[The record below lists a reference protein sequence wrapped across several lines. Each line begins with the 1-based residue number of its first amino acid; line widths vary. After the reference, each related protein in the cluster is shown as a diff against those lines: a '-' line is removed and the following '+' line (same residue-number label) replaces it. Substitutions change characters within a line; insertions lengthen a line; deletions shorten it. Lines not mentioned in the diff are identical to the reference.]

1 MLEHA
6 NPGDPRL
13 ASREQ
18 PISEGAAILEAAAT
32 LRPVIRGYQ
41 EEIERER
48 RIPKALVRE
57 LRDAGL
63 YRLVR
68 PNALGGA
75 EVDQLTLL
83 HAIELVSE
91 GDGSVG
97 WNVATNAQTTLA
109 ALALP
114 DEGVHEVFGGGDVI
128 LAGTIGTGGGKG
140 VPVEGG
146 YVVSGRWTFG
156 SGCQE
161 SDWMIGGFE
170 VADGEAP
177 GPSAEGTRS
186 LWRGLFRSSECTV
199 IETWDTTGLR
209 GTGSH
214 DWAVTDVFVPTHRTV
229 AYPGQPTR
237 NNWNRWPGPFYA
249 LPGPA
254 FNGPHMAAVATGIA
268 RAAIDALTELAGS
281 KVPRHQPGLL
291 RKQAQVQE
299 WVGRAEALLGSAQA
313 YRDAVTREIWDTV
326 TAGRPVS
333 TEQLARCRLAACTA
347 ADNAMQAT
355 DLMFRAGG
363 TTSIASSHRIARCWR
378 DVHVVGQN
386 LALLPEYYLLGGRYF
401 LGLDPG
407 EKLS

>member
-1 MLEHA
+1 MAEGVTLGER
-6 NPGDPRL
+6 PP
-13 ASREQ
+13 ASGVPPASVGE
-18 PISEGAAILEAAAT
+18 AILDAAAA

-41 EEIERER
+41 DEIERER
-48 RIPKALVRE
+48 RIPKTLVQQ
-57 LRDAGL
+57 LRAAGL

-68 PNALGGA
+68 PRALGGA

-83 HAIELVSE
+83 RAIELVSE

-114 DEGVHEVFGGGDVI
+114 DEGVHEVFGRGDVI

-170 VADGEAP
+170 VVDGGVPQPNA
-177 GPSAEGTRS
+177 AGTRP

-199 IETWDTTGLR
+199 IETWETTGLR

-214 DWAVTDVFVPTHRTV
+214 DWTVTDVFVPKHRTV

-237 NNWNRWPGPFYA
+237 NNWSRWPGPFYA

-268 RAAIDALTELAGS
+268 RAAIDALTDLAGS
-281 KVPRHQPGLL
+281 KVPRHQPGPL
-291 RKQAQVQE
+291 REQPQVQE
-299 WVGRAEALLGSAQA
+299 WVGRAEALLGAGQA
-313 YRDAVTREIWDTV
+313 YRDAVTRDIWDTV

-333 TEQLARCRLAACTA
+333 TEQVARCRLAACTA

-386 LALLPEYYLLGGRYF
+386 LALLPEYYLLGGRHF

-407 EKLS
+407 ERLS

>member
-1 MLEHA
+1 MAEQVISGERLPA
-6 NPGDPRL
+6 STAPSPSPG
-13 ASREQ
+13 E
-18 PISEGAAILEAAAT
+18 AILEAARA

-41 EEIERER
+41 DDVERER
-48 RIPKALVRE
+48 RIPSPLVQQ

-68 PNALGGA
+68 PRVLGGA

-83 HAIELVSE
+83 RAIELVSE

-109 ALALP
+109 ALALS
-114 DEGVHEVFGGGDVI
+114 DDGVHEVFGGGDVI

-170 VADGEAP
+170 VVDGAAPQSDADGA
-177 GPSAEGTRS
+177 RS
-186 LWRGLFRSSECTV
+186 LWRGLLRSSEGTV

-237 NNWNRWPGPFYA
+237 NNWSRWPGPFYA

-291 RKQAQVQE
+291 REQAQVQE

-326 TAGRPVS
+326 TAGRSVS

-363 TTSIASSHRIARCWR
+363 TTSIASGHRIARCWR

-386 LALLPEYYLLGGRYF
+386 LALLPEYYLLSGRYF
-401 LGLDPG
+401 VGLDPG